1 MDGREDQAYRAAE
14 LYYLQHETMEAIA
27 ARLGVS
33 RSTVSRMLATARA
46 EGWVRITLGPRPGGD
61 SELAGRLRRS
71 LGVRTHLVPTRTGAT
86 EDQRLDQ
93 VATAAARLLESL
105 VAPGTS
111 IGMAWGS
118 TVAAV
123 AGRLRRTPTPGCSIV
138 QLNGSANTTTSG
150 IPYSESI
157 LATAAEAFDA
167 EVHWFPVPAF
177 FDYAETKRALWRER
191 SISGV
196 LTRQTECDLALF
208 GVGSLAGPRA
218 SHVYTSG
225 YLDPDTMTELGAAG
239 VVGDVCTVLLRDDGS
254 YADLAINDRA
264 SGPTPA
270 QLHRIGQ
277 RICVVAGRHKVRA
290 TVAALRA
297 RVATDLVIDESTARE
312 LLRELNRPAEPKR
325 AGGPKRERLGRDG
338 RVTGRSGR

>member
-1 MDGREDQAYRAAE
+1 MDGRDGRDEEAYRAAE
-14 LYYLQHETMEAIA
+14 LYYLQNETMESIA
-27 ARLGVS
+27 TRLGVS
-33 RSTVSRMLATARA
+33 RSTVSRLLSTARA

-61 SELAGRLRRS
+61 SELAGRLRRTH
-71 LGVRTHLVPTRTGAT
+71 GVRAHLVPTRAGAT
-86 EDQRLDQ
+86 DDQRLDQ
-93 VATAAARLLESL
+93 VTTAAARLVESL
-105 VAPGTS
+105 VRPGS
-111 IGMAWGS
+111 SLGMAWGS

-177 FDYAETKRALWRER
+177 FDYPDTKRALWRER
-191 SISGV
+191 SIAGV

-208 GVGSLAGPRA
+208 GVGSLTGPRP

-225 YLDPDTMTELGAAG
+225 YLDRDTMAELGAAG
-239 VVGDVCTVLLRDDGS
+239 VVGDICTVLLRGDGS

-270 QLHRIGQ
+270 QLRRIGR
-277 RICVVAGRHKVRA
+277 RICVVSGRHKVPA
-290 TVAALRA
+290 TLAALRA

-312 LLRELNRPAEPKR
+312 LLRLSGPERPDR
-325 AGGPKRERLGRDG
+325 AGSPGPTRRR
-338 RVTGRSGR
+338 RARSS